1 MKELLLHFKVLCV
14 VFVSYSHWDFLNDVD
29 IFMNTCMTINVD
41 LDDKLFYMSNS
52 EGLQRLEGFNYV
64 IVHMQFYT
72 MRLFNIRVCKGTFFN
87 Y

>member
-1 MKELLLHFKVLCV
+1 
-14 VFVSYSHWDFLNDVD
+14 
-29 IFMNTCMTINVD
+29 MNTCMTINVD